1 MFKISIIVGPRYN
14 VFEALTFF
22 LLTSYNLFDC
32 VNGQEEFL
40 VEFIFNQPS
49 INSISWMFPLCPI
62 QFLKPT
68 HGMLSCLLSEHIVI
82 QLKSWGTMAVSKNW
96 FFAKV
101 VLGFSSDWWA
111 RWRVSLALHCLLFVG
126 YLGVM
131 LKDDCSGGYNSIRS
145 HPTSI
150 TVPTYVQCY
159 CVPMHFQTIQILI
172 WQVPR
177 PFYKL
182 WIYCRH

>member
-1 MFKISIIVGPRYN
+1 MIVSMDKRSFWWNSYSISLP
-14 VFEALTFF
+14 
-22 LLTSYNLFDC
+22 
-32 VNGQEEFL
+32 
-40 VEFIFNQPS
+40 
-49 INSISWMFPLCPI
+49 SISWMFPLCPI
-62 QFLKPT
+62 QFLKT
-68 HGMLSCLLSEHIVI
+68 NSWYAVLSHTIFLLIGHILI
-82 QLKSWGTMAVSKNW
+82 QLKSWSTMAVSKNW

-101 VLGFSSDWWA
+101 VLGFSSDWWP

-126 YLGVM
+126 YLGVK

-145 HPTSI
+145 HPASI